1 MLNWLGSIHQCI
13 VVRYVVVFSSIEDKH
28 DLMSE
33 LNLMQGI
40 DSHPNVVELLGC
52 VTETGTNYNNIVF
65 GPPINGIC
73 GNNCGVNYKA

>member
-1 MLNWLGSIHQCI
+1 
-13 VVRYVVVFSSIEDKH
+13 
-28 DLMSE
+28 MSE

-40 DSHPNVVELLGC
+40 DSHQNVVELLGC